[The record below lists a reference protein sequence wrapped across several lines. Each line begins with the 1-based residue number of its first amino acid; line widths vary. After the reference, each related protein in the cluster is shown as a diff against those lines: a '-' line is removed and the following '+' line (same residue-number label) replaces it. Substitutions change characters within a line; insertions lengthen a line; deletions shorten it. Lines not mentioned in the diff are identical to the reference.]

1 VENLGSKKWPQMT
14 KEYHIR
20 IPLVGTWRVNMFK
33 LIWRTIYVIIITLI
47 AMIFPFFNNVVGLLG
62 AISFFP
68 LTVYFPT
75 EMYLKQAKV
84 AKYSSTWIG
93 MKMLSGFCLIVTL
106 IAAVGSIQGIISEL
120 KIYKPFQAI

>member
-1 VENLGSKKWPQMT
+1 MT

-20 IPLVGTWRVNMFK
+20 IPLVGTWRINMFK
-33 LIWRTIYVIIITLI
+33 LVWRTIYVIIMTLI

-84 AKYSSTWIG
+84 AKYSCTWIG
-93 MKMLSGFCLIVTL
+93 MKSLSVFCLMVSL
-106 IAAVGSIQGIISEL
+106 VAAVGSVEGIISDL
-120 KIYKPFQAI
+120 KIFKPFKPN